1 MRSGPILS
9 VLFAVLAAFSCISC
23 SGPSAQTKKT
33 LNNFLAQE
41 LYADAEA
48 HLQKVKE
55 KEYGPKNAVL
65 YNLDM
70 GTILHH
76 QGRYKESDSYLDK
89 AETRMQELY
98 TKSVT
103 KAAGTL
109 LINDNTMDYAGE
121 PFERALTNVLRAL
134 NYVFMGQPEEA
145 LVESRKV
152 EVFLE
157 ELGARMGKRRVYR
170 DDAFARALDSLLY
183 ADAGKNDDS
192 RISLEA
198 AEAAYGWYASE
209 YNTPKPTMPSPRL
222 KGDDGEVVFIHYNGV
237 APRKINKTFQVAW
250 NQALVAVKTA
260 KEEGDP
266 QAADPKFAN
275 ALRAAVAQKAIT
287 VAYPEYVQDPVSIT
301 LSEISAEN
309 ASADTI
315 LMEDISAI
323 AFKDLKDRMAVIR
336 SRAIARAM
344 VKFIL
349 AKAATDAAESKYGKN
364 SWQSIMTKV
373 TTNVASAA
381 SEIADTRGWSTLPSQ
396 IRVARLPLS
405 PGRHDLS
412 VLFKDAAGTTLKSHK
427 FKDVVVK
434 KGRRTYL
441 HYRTAL

>member
-1 MRSGPILS
+1 MPSGPRVSALAAILS
-9 VLFAVLAAFSCISC
+9 ALVFSSC
-23 SGPSAQTKKT
+23 GGPSTQTKKT
-33 LNNFLAQE
+33 LNGLIAQE
-41 LYADAEA
+41 LYSDAEA

-70 GTILHH
+70 GLLLHH
-76 QGRYKESDSYLDK
+76 QGRYKDSEVFFDK

-109 LINDNTMDYAGE
+109 LINDTTMDYAGE

-134 NYVFMGQPEEA
+134 NYVFMGRPEEA

-157 ELGARMGKRRVYR
+157 ELGGRMGKRRVYR

-183 ADAGKNDDS
+183 ADAGKYDDS
-192 RISLEA
+192 RISREA
-198 AEAAYGWYASE
+198 SETAYAWYASE
-209 YNTPKPTMPSPRL
+209 YNTPNPQWSSPEL
-222 KGDDGEVVFIHYNGV
+222 KSNQGEVVFIHYNGV

-287 VAYPEYVQDPVSIT
+287 VAYPEYIQDPVSISI
-301 LSEISAEN
+301 SEITAQEAGAE
-309 ASADTI
+309 TV

-344 VKFIL
+344 VKFVL

-405 PGRHDLS
+405 PGRHDLN
-412 VLFKDAAGTTLKSHK
+412 VLFKDAAGTTLKSHE
-427 FKDVVVK
+427 FKDVIVK
-434 KGRRTYL
+434 KGKRTYL